1 MVFQVFVLIVLL
13 VFALNLTFNLIALRR
28 PSKYVGVPD
37 PVPFVSV
44 LIPARNEGTN
54 IGQCVLSLIRQDYAN
69 FEIIVLDDNSTD
81 NTASIVA
88 AMQGTTSHLRLIHG
102 EQLPSGWAGKPF
114 ACQQL
119 AAEAAGSWLLFVDA
133 DTVHEPIM
141 LKSVMAMA
149 LKERLSLLSGLP
161 RQVTSGLPQKIV
173 MPLMYFVLLSW
184 FPIWFLNKTPKPWP
198 TLAIGQFML
207 FPKEDYWKVGGHAA
221 VKTRIIEDVWFGA
234 EIKKAGGR
242 FMAADLSTVMST
254 DMYTSVEAMSEG
266 WGKWLYS
273 VMALSP
279 VALIACCSAAYLF
292 FLAPYFWLV
301 HSFLL
306 DSGPSDWKFVV
317 LAQVIVL
324 LLMRWAVDHRF
335 REPIGS
341 FIFHPLGII
350 FLVLVAIYSAARRAV
365 GAGVAWKGRVYDG
378 RSHVE

>member
-1 MVFQVFVLIVLL
+1 MIFQVFVLIVLL
-13 VFALNLTFNLIALRR
+13 LFALNLIFNLIALKR
-28 PSKYVGVPD
+28 PSKFAGIPD

-44 LIPARNEGTN
+44 LIPARNEETN
-54 IGQCVLSLIRQDYAN
+54 IGQCVLSLIHQDYAN
-69 FEIIVLDDNSTD
+69 FEIVVLDDNSTD
-81 NTASIVA
+81 NTAAIVA
-88 AMQGTTSHLRLIHG
+88 AMQENTSHLRLIHG
-102 EQLPSGWAGKPF
+102 EPLPSGWAGKPF

-119 AAEAAGSWLLFVDA
+119 AHQAAGSWLLFVDA
-133 DTVHEPIM
+133 DTVHKPFM
-141 LKSVMAMA
+141 LRSVMSMA
-149 LKERLSLLSGLP
+149 LHEKVSLLSGLP

-173 MPLMYFVLLSW
+173 MPLMYFILLSW
-184 FPIWFLNKTPKPWP
+184 FPIWFLNKTRKPWP

-207 FPKEDYWKVGGHAA
+207 FPKEEYWKVGGHAA

-242 FMAADLSTVMST
+242 FIAADLSTVMST
-254 DMYTSVEAMSEG
+254 DMYKSVETMSEG

-279 VALIACCSAAYLF
+279 VALIAFFAAAYLF
-292 FLAPYFWLV
+292 LLAPYFWLV
-301 HSFLL
+301 HSFAL
-306 DSGPSDWKFVV
+306 DSGPSDWKLIV

-335 REPIGS
+335 REPVGS

-378 RSHVE
+378 RSHVK